1 MAKSPSPAKTPDPAT
16 APTPAPEALASGND
30 HLRDTPDRR
39 VALQTTNMK
48 SSYCNVCNASTTRD
62 EVVINF
68 GLNQNWDRADEP
80 YQIDIQHRV
89 ILSPLAAK
97 RLRDVLDSLLEEY
110 ETRHGPLAE

>member
-1 MAKSPSPAKTPDPAT
+1 MAR
-16 APTPAPEALASGND
+16 TPAPKKNPKPTPTTEPEAIVAGND

-39 VALQTTNMK
+39 VALETTNMK

-97 RLRDVLDSLLEEY
+97 RLRDVLNSLLEEY
-110 ETRHGPLAE
+110 EARHGPLAE